1 MAAQQPERRRNRRR
15 SLGRT
20 QTVSGRG
27 LRIVISS
34 APARAA
40 PRIAKALVLKGVAA
54 CVSVVPGVRST
65 YRWRGRLESTRES
78 LLVIKTTVGGL
89 PACLAALATGHP
101 YEVPEGLVLTPSAS
115 LVAYA
120 SWLEAQC
127 GSAST

>member
-1 MAAQQPERRRNRRR
+1 M
-15 SLGRT
+15 
-20 QTVSGRG
+20 SGRG

-54 CVSVVPGVRST
+54 CVSVVPGVTST
-65 YRWRGRLESTRES
+65 YRWKGRIERGRET
-78 LLVIKTTVGGL
+78 LLVIKTTATRL
-89 PACLAALATGHP
+89 PACLAALSSAHP